1 MATLDPPIGDVTS
14 DPAFP
19 VTFEPGEE
27 ALEWDWDDM
36 HTPRAVPPLSQDYLS
51 LLCAG
56 MAAPYREVDLP
67 FEMLVRFWNGYV
79 YFAQIIHAPEEQH
92 EALRA
97 SAPDRWRSLIP
108 MTESIWSA
116 ARAELAAMYAD
127 VDAISGE
134 EPAPQLGAGWDR
146 AWAHAA
152 RAWEIHFVVISG
164 PYQVLEDVIDRYGSI
179 VENAGPADGLEL
191 VSTAVPE
198 LAATDRDLA
207 ALTVVARGLPEIAA
221 RLRVVPPPDVD
232 ALEAMAGG
240 ETFAEALRAFLSV
253 HGHLGTMREDL
264 GEPSWNEDPRPLLG
278 DIGRRLAVLDDP
290 GPDRAI
296 DRTERAERRASIVQA
311 ALADRPDELAE
322 FEALVASACAIGH
335 LTEGHNYWIDR
346 MCSDRLRRLTRRVG
360 RRLVVDGVIADAED
374 IVFLRRAEVAELI
387 RTPVDARWL
396 IEERKTEHRI
406 NEGLRPPAKLGN
418 VAPPD
423 PNRRVDPFDGPRF
436 AAAADGSLRGT
447 GASAGVVRG
456 VARLVRGPDD
466 FDRVIPGDI
475 VVATASNPGWL
486 PLFAIAGGFVTD
498 TGGVLSHAAV
508 VAREFGVPAVVGTR
522 DGTRRIADGSHIE
535 IDGTT
540 GIVRLA

>member
-1 MATLDPPIGDVTS
+1 MTTLDPPIGGVTA
-14 DPAFP
+14 DPPFP
-19 VTFEPGEE
+19 VTFEPGDE

-56 MAAPYREVDLP
+56 MAAPYREVGLP
-67 FEMLVRFWNGYV
+67 YEMLIRFWNGYV

-92 EALRA
+92 AALRA

-108 MTESIWSA
+108 ITESIWRA
-116 ARAELAAMYAD
+116 GRAELAAMYAEI
-127 VDAISGE
+127 DAVSGL
-134 EPAPQLGAGWDR
+134 EPAPQLAAAWER

-164 PYQVLEDVIDRYGSI
+164 PYQVLEDVIDRYAAI
-179 VENAGPADGLEL
+179 VEDAGPADGLEL

-198 LAATDRDLA
+198 LAATERELA
-207 ALTVVARGLPEIAA
+207 ALTAVAADLPDIAS
-221 RLRVVPPPDVD
+221 RLRVAPPPDVD
-232 ALEAMAGG
+232 ALHGLTGG
-240 ETFAEALRAFLSV
+240 ETFVKALREFLTV

-278 DIGRRLAVLDDP
+278 DIGRRLAALDDP
-290 GPDRAI
+290 PRDGAISRA
-296 DRTERAERRASIVQA
+296 ELAERRASIVRG

-360 RRLVVDGVIADAED
+360 RRLVADGVIADPED
-374 IVFLRRAEVAELI
+374 IVFLRRAEVTELI
-387 RTPVDARWL
+387 RAPTDARGL
-396 IEERKTEHRI
+396 IAERAEEHAI
-406 NEGLRPPAKLGN
+406 NEARRPPAKLGTIT
-418 VAPPD
+418 PPD
-423 PNRRVDPFDGPRF
+423 PNARVDPFDGARF
-436 AAAADGSLRGT
+436 AAGADGSLRGT
-447 GASAGVVRG
+447 GASAGVGRG
-456 VARLVRGPDD
+456 IARLVRGPDD
-466 FDRVIPGDI
+466 FDRVSPGDI

-522 DGTRRIADGSHIE
+522 DGTRRIADGSKIE